1 MSQTRARPS
10 VSGRQLRK
18 KQTDRSTL
26 VVVGSIIAVIAL
38 AALGVAAYQL
48 SRPQVQTFADVGSGQ
63 NNHLSTPDDPIPT
76 PYNSNPPTSG
86 WHWGGGAAPP
96 GIKDAPVQDTI
107 TVHSL
112 EHGFVIFHYR
122 ADLDQAT
129 VDKLKNLTLQ
139 LQQLNPCVILVPRPV
154 ENLDVPIAATAW
166 THLLKLNS
174 YDEGALRDFFKNYVG
189 RDNPEKIC
197 PVGI

>member
-1 MSQTRARPS
+1 MSQTRARPT

-26 VVVGSIIAVIAL
+26 IVIGSIVGVIVL
-38 AALGVAAYQL
+38 AALGVLAYQL
-48 SRPQVQTFADVGSGQ
+48 SRPQVQTFPDIGSGQ
-63 NNHLSTPDDPIPT
+63 ANHLATPDSPLPK

-112 EHGFVIFHYR
+112 EHGFVVFHYR
-122 ADLDQAT
+122 SDLDQAT
-129 VDKLKNLTLQ
+129 VDKLKTLTLQ
-139 LQQLNPCVILVPRPV
+139 LQQLNPCIILEPRPV
-154 ENLDVPIAATAW
+154 DQLDVPIAATAW
-166 THLLKLNS
+166 TRLLKLNS
-174 YDEGALRDFFKNYVG
+174 YDEGALRDFFQKNVG
-189 RDNPEKIC
+189 VNNPEKIC
-197 PVGI
+197 PVGT